1 MSIVTDMAGIDE
13 PKNKNTPLFHL
24 YCLFANKEEKKIL
37 TNRYDT
43 PGLRYGDIK
52 VELYEKMM
60 DYFLPYR
67 EKRASLL
74 SNPDEVTD
82 ILKMGAKKA
91 KVIASEVLERILKC
105 YRIEISSM
113 TYNIQLEKFEGP
125 LDLLLYFIRR
135 DELDIYD
142 IPISKITEDFIET
155 INEWKR
161 LNMLIAGEF
170 IVMAS
175 SLMRIKARMM
185 IPRVELDEDDDIID
199 PRTELMQQLI
209 DYKRFRNAADLL
221 NNMAEERSQYYTR
234 KLDMQIKDD
243 EDENLDSFFKD
254 VSLFDLA
261 KLFKNAMDSRPVL
274 SPFELNKEPIKL
286 EQQKELI
293 LGYFDGDG
301 KLSFNNLLGILRSR
315 MEIIVTFLAILDLVK
330 EGTCTVHQANV
341 FSDIHLVNLTL
352 QS

>member
-1 MSIVTDMAGIDE
+1 MS
-13 PKNKNTPLFHL
+13 
-24 YCLFANKEEKKIL
+24 
-37 TNRYDT
+37 
-43 PGLRYGDIK
+43 
-52 VELYEKMM
+52 
-60 DYFLPYR
+60 
-67 EKRASLL
+67 
-74 SNPDEVTD
+74 
-82 ILKMGAKKA
+82 
-91 KVIASEVLERILKC
+91 
-105 YRIEISSM
+105 
-113 TYNIQLEKFEGP
+113 YNIQLEKFEGP

-175 SLMRIKARMM
+175 TLMRIKARMM
-185 IPRVELDEDDDIID
+185 IPRVELDEDGDIID

-234 KLDMQIKDD
+234 KLDMKIKDD
-243 EDENLDSFFKD
+243 GDENLDSFFKD

-301 KLSFNNLLGILRSR
+301 KLSFNNLLGILKSR
-315 MEIIVTFLAILDLVK
+315 MEVIVTFLAILDLVK